1 MNKNF
6 FLSKVISD
14 ISSDKINLA
23 DTAIVILKPDF
34 PTIEKDIFLDYC
46 TSNNLNILSAKKM
59 TLKIDHIFSVY
70 YDLFKKNDQ
79 DKKFGVSLKTQVI
92 NYLISGKSE
101 IYFIK
106 GDQAYSLLKQYKLN
120 IRSKYSKITKPSQK
134 VSNKIFTEKVVKN
147 LIHVTDTDELVPTAW
162 SLFYQ
167 YGK

>member
-1 MNKNF
+1 MNKKF
-6 FLSKVISD
+6 VFSKVISY

-79 DKKFGVSLKTQVI
+79 DKEFGVSWKTQVI
-92 NYLISGKSE
+92 NYLTSGKSE

-120 IRSKYSKITKPSQK
+120 IRSKYNKITKPSQK
-134 VSNKIFTEKVVKN
+134 ISSKIFTEKVVKN